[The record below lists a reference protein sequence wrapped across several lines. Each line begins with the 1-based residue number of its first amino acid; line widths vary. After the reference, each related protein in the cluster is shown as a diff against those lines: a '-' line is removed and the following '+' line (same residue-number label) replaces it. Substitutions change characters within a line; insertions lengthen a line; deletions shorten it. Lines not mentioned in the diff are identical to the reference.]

1 MALQSEP
8 SSFILTSNLSASDAS
23 SQEVGMLRE
32 GAIAEAGA
40 RFRGVLSSLL
50 LALDGLALAFGVV
63 VVSSSPSPS
72 PSPSASA
79 SSVTSFGVTFLGFAG
94 VRFFLGVI
102 GPRLSLL
109 ASSPSAASAA
119 AFFALAETAFFLG
132 VLGSATTVAFVSPF
146 LAVSLSA

>member
-1 MALQSEP
+1 
-8 SSFILTSNLSASDAS
+8 
-23 SQEVGMLRE
+23 MLRE

-72 PSPSASA
+72 ASA

-102 GPRLSLL
+102 GSRLSLL

>member
-72 PSPSASA
+72 ASA

-102 GPRLSLL
+102 GSRLSLL